1 MHRLIEWVTDL
12 IDDYG
17 ESFIEAPL
25 KTLSKTVSWIF
36 SIVIGVMS
44 VVAYIKFIAGGG
56 YPHAIA
62 TIKNSEEGFF
72 AGVGDTFTNGTVHMV
87 ANNGVYKALGI
98 IFIVQIV
105 LALIMLFFEGKIWK
119 WILAI
124 IDFILIAVSGIWALV
139 KYNQYNKLYASL
151 EKLYDNEEID
161 EVGFSN
167 AIDKWINSIRDNI
180 KIFAIIA
187 AVAVV
192 LFIVVM
198 MISEGRCAIFSFA
211 KSAAITCAAMPLAI
225 LILENIIGL
234 AIGLVTIIVIGIILL
249 IICSFADGGSD
260 SSVATEA
267 FDRAGNFIGWFHKK

>member
-124 IDFILIAVSGIWALV
+124 IDFILIAVSGIWSLV

-161 EVGFSN
+161 TFMQETLAKLVDDTLTVDELIALTLETGKVGVDGMALLDTANTKTYGNPEITKVNIGVGTVSYTHLTLPT
-167 AIDKWINSIRDNI
+167 NSR
-180 KIFAIIA
+180 
-187 AVAVV
+187 V
-192 LFIVVM
+192 
-198 MISEGRCAIFSFA
+198 
-211 KSAAITCAAMPLAI
+211 
-225 LILENIIGL
+225 
-234 AIGLVTIIVIGIILL
+234 
-249 IICSFADGGSD
+249 
-260 SSVATEA
+260 
-267 FDRAGNFIGWFHKK
+267 

>member
-87 ANNGVYKALGI
+87 ANNGVKTRNLGI
-98 IFIVQIV
+98 P
-105 LALIMLFFEGKIWK
+105 LIPKDRINTAFLSIHIAKIYIQK
-119 WILAI
+119 VYL
-124 IDFILIAVSGIWALV
+124 D
-139 KYNQYNKLYASL
+139 
-151 EKLYDNEEID
+151 
-161 EVGFSN
+161 
-167 AIDKWINSIRDNI
+167 
-180 KIFAIIA
+180 
-187 AVAVV
+187 
-192 LFIVVM
+192 
-198 MISEGRCAIFSFA
+198 
-211 KSAAITCAAMPLAI
+211 
-225 LILENIIGL
+225 ENIL
-234 AIGLVTIIVIGIILL
+234 PRCRFP
-249 IICSFADGGSD
+249 CSRG
-260 SSVATEA
+260 
-267 FDRAGNFIGWFHKK
+267 

>member
-62 TIKNSEEGFF
+62 TIKNSDEGFF

-105 LALIMLFFEGKIWK
+105 LAIIMLFFEGKIWK

-124 IDFILIAVSGIWALV
+124 IDFILIAVSVIWALV

-161 EVGFSN
+161 EEGYSN
-167 AIDKWINSIRDNI
+167 AIKKWISSKRDNNKKKKKKKTI
-180 KIFAIIA
+180 
-187 AVAVV
+187 AVV

-267 FDRAGNFIGWFHKK
+267 FYRAGNFIGWFHKK